1 MIECVSVSV
10 GLFLSQNG
18 RARNWS
24 VMCIEEKK
32 VRIIQKSLDMSIY
45 KRMLPKDA
53 DAMTDIPPSIVWLLA
68 GRK

>member
-1 MIECVSVSV
+1 MIECGSVSV

-32 VRIIQKSLDMSIY
+32 VQIIQKSIDMFIY

-53 DAMTDIPPSIVWLLA
+53 DAMTDISPSIVWLLA